1 MPETVGLNILPEMGN
16 ETISEPQQC
25 DLGRSGLGT
34 LSGPDLG
41 FRTKENGA
49 GGKPPYLE

>member
-1 MPETVGLNILPEMGN
+1 MPETVGLNTLPEMGN

-41 FRTKENGA
+41 FRIKENGA